1 MLPMQT
7 NRMRVSGTEA
17 RARVVPDAFD
27 MRDLGDLD
35 EHLLL
40 AGGERDPRV
49 TAVDRGADVGKRLFD
64 AHPVGA
70 EMNLCWHDTEEC
82 TVMDLGLTDKLC
94 VVTGA
99 SSGIGLATARRLG
112 AEGARVLLVGRNV
125 ERLEVAAARC
135 GGEYLAADVTD
146 ADADERIIATCAEQM
161 GGIDVLVNNAGT
173 SFVRSLQ
180 DLTDDDWRDQY
191 ELHVMAPMRL
201 MRAAAPRMAKA
212 GGGRIVNVCS
222 SSGKRPSQTNP
233 AYSVTKAAQL
243 SLSRAFADAYARD
256 GVLVN
261 AVAPGP
267 VDSELWLAPGGMADQ
282 MAQARGMTPEEALAM
297 QRDKVPIGR
306 YGSPDE
312 IADVIV
318 FLCSARASN
327 VTGAAWSVDGGQVP
341 VII

>member
-1 MLPMQT
+1 
-7 NRMRVSGTEA
+7 
-17 RARVVPDAFD
+17 
-27 MRDLGDLD
+27 
-35 EHLLL
+35 
-40 AGGERDPRV
+40 
-49 TAVDRGADVGKRLFD
+49 
-64 AHPVGA
+64 
-70 EMNLCWHDTEEC
+70 
-82 TVMDLGLTDKLC
+82 MDLGLADKVC

-99 SSGIGLATARRLG
+99 SSGIGLETARKLCE
-112 AEGARVLLVGRNV
+112 EGARVLFVGRNA
-125 ERLEVAAARC
+125 ERLEQAASSC

-146 ADADERIIATCAEQM
+146 ADADDRIIATCAEQM

-180 DLTDDDWRDQY
+180 DLTDADWREQY

-243 SLSRAFADAYARD
+243 SLSRVFADAYARE

-267 VDSELWLAPGGMADQ
+267 VDSELWLAPGGMAEQ
-282 MAQARGMTPEEALAM
+282 LGQERGMSPEEALAM

-306 YGSPDE
+306 YGTPAE
-312 IADVIV
+312 VADVIV
-318 FLCSARASN
+318 FLCSDRASD
-327 VTGAAWSVDGGQVP
+327 VTGAAWSVDGGQIP

>member
-1 MLPMQT
+1 
-7 NRMRVSGTEA
+7 
-17 RARVVPDAFD
+17 
-27 MRDLGDLD
+27 
-35 EHLLL
+35 
-40 AGGERDPRV
+40 
-49 TAVDRGADVGKRLFD
+49 
-64 AHPVGA
+64 
-70 EMNLCWHDTEEC
+70 
-82 TVMDLGLTDKLC
+82 MDLGLQDKVC

-99 SSGIGLATARRLG
+99 SSGIGLATARQLCD
-112 AEGARVLLVGRNV
+112 EGARVLFVARNE
-125 ERLEVAAARC
+125 ERLKQVSSDC

-173 SFVRSLQ
+173 SFIGPLAE
-180 DLTDDDWRDQY
+180 LTDEDWRAQY

-243 SLSRAFADAYARD
+243 SLSRVFADAYARD

-261 AVAPGP
+261 AVTPGP

-282 MAQARGMTPEEALAM
+282 LAESRGLAREEGLRI
-297 QRDKVPIGR
+297 QREKVPIGR
-306 YGSPDE
+306 YGTPDE
-312 IADVIV
+312 IAAVIV

-327 VTGAAWSVDGGQVP
+327 VTGAAWSVDGGSVP